1 MVNKIKIIVYLVVKR
16 IDLVTKFISILF
28 IVALFTNHLHD
39 YYYVNI
45 LDLGPL
51 LPEIIQLLLQKFEF
65 FLYWILPFLYGIWGC
80 FFCFL
85 IVSGIVE
92 RGTYYLQKKYS
103 VNLGGVNTF
112 GDFLFLQSSGLIIIV
127 TAFGIFYMGNIYY
140 ILATVNH
147 VGALISTDV
156 YNSAL
161 DTINPIKGLLGFNI
175 LPVDITNTH
184 KGWIEISL
192 KINKYIVA
200 GLCIY
205 WVFIK
210 PYVSV
215 SYKKRRR
222 YPPFNQ
228 LS

>member
-1 MVNKIKIIVYLVVKR
+1 MVNKIKIIVYLLVKR

-28 IVALFTNHLHD
+28 IVALFINHLRD

-65 FLYWILPFLYGIWGC
+65 FLYWVLPFLYGIWGC
-80 FFCFL
+80 FSCFL

-92 RGTYYLQKKYS
+92 RVTYYLQKKYS

-127 TAFGIFYMGNIYY
+127 TVFGIFYMGSIYY

-147 VGALISTDV
+147 AGTLISTDV

-161 DTINPIKGLLGFNI
+161 NMINPIKGLLGFNI
-175 LPVDITNTH
+175 LFIDVTNTH

-215 SYKKRRR
+215 SYKKRRS
-222 YPPFNQ
+222 YPPF
-228 LS
+228 